1 MTEVDGTLTVLGPGA
16 RSTSLVPLEEVPLTL
31 AGISSHNIQNAMA
44 AASAALG
51 AGLPE
56 AAVVSGLKSFVLD
69 EETNPGRANLYEL
82 EGRVVVLDFA
92 HNEAGLKGMI
102 EVCRGLR
109 PPRGEIWLSFCT
121 AGDRSNTILH
131 GMGYIAGRG
140 SDHVA
145 IAELT
150 HYLRGRDRQ
159 ELIDRLRAGAVDAG
173 VTDVPVF
180 PDELHALQ
188 WMLEA
193 SRPSDLVAVAALSQ
207 RSELFAYLR
216 ERGASR
222 VGPKRVR
229 QLVRQSRGKA
239 RAAAG

>member
-1 MTEVDGTLTVLGPGA
+1 PGA

-173 VTDVPVF
+173 V
-180 PDELHALQ
+180 
-188 WMLEA
+188 
-193 SRPSDLVAVAALSQ
+193 
-207 RSELFAYLR
+207 
-216 ERGASR
+216 
-222 VGPKRVR
+222 
-229 QLVRQSRGKA
+229 
-239 RAAAG
+239 